1 MYAAVPEVAAGFSP
15 EDYEEDPLEVWPE
28 NIDAWLF
35 FSETCQ
41 TQWRSGGMGGATGLD
56 YTAVL
61 AALGFEYEK
70 DKAKDLFWQI
80 KLIERGALKA
90 MSEARADKN

>member
-1 MYAAVPEVAAGFSP
+1 MYAAAPEVAAGFSP

-41 TQWRSGGMGGATGLD
+41 TQWRMGMGGASGLE
-56 YTAVL
+56 YASVLTAL
-61 AALGFEYEK
+61 QFECEAE
-70 DKAKDLFWQI
+70 KAKELFWQI